1 MTAMVFWLLQ
11 HIVSYWQPA
20 TPNQPNPQAAVIPVP
35 APNVEPSTLIYP
47 ICFITPLNP
56 NRSVSDVQIGFVQ
69 TNASVR
75 TFEPSPPAKPPQP
88 ILIPSSNSSAG
99 VKPPDN
105 SILDPRT
112 WLFPSQA
119 AAISTLH
126 PF

>member
-1 MTAMVFWLLQ
+1 MTAMVFGLLQ

-20 TPNQPNPQAAVIPVP
+20 MPNQPNPQAAVIPVP
-35 APNVEPSTLIYP
+35 APNVGPSALM
-47 ICFITPLNP
+47 PLFN
-56 NRSVSDVQIGFVQ
+56 SDNVQISFVQ
-69 TNASVR
+69 PNASVR
-75 TFEPSPPAKPPQP
+75 TVEPSPPAKPLQP

-99 VKPPDN
+99 VKPPDK

-126 PF
+126 HFDSYSS